1 MALQRENILG
11 LIGSRRYHSAILTTF
26 SFDFYFFE
34 MKAMR
39 WLRSCGVRN
48 VNVLIDGHYY
58 SELMQQ
64 SGGEEMQ
71 LSPGYSLYPM
81 FQKSIFHPKIWMLI
95 GDKEGLLI
103 IGSGN
108 LTNAGNGNN
117 EEIWGAFHFD
127 VRQSDNAPIF
137 SAAWSYLQTLC
148 STIKGY
154 TREKTTRWI
163 LDHSAWLKDLPKVAP
178 LAFHEV
184 AGKEKVAFLSNSPDS
199 TIFQQLSS
207 LISREKVI
215 EITAMSPY
223 YDLGGKAIKALSS
236 LFPSAKFN
244 VVIDKSGSIPESL
257 PNPNNYNFYDWY
269 KVGISKAM
277 KTKSEGVD
285 TNSKLH
291 AKIIHFKT
299 RDGKEY
305 CLFGSANVTSAGLG
319 LSGTEAN
326 SEVSLLIQE
335 TEGGLLN
342 KLGIKLESPEKLS
355 AFKTEE
361 RTNIYE
367 SILSHN
373 SYKVKLLSAEWLYDE
388 LYLYTEGTYKN
399 AITAKLFDRE
409 NRILHT
415 VEIEEFNEELRVKP
429 SISLEGAHH
438 VELYDA
444 NTDKAISNKIL
455 LSHHY
460 ILAKTHPNPQNE
472 EIERIYNEIHNGE
485 LTRVLDLLPFALNDD
500 TEEDAAKTVITGRK
514 VENIEKEEKH
524 GPEKLYDLS
533 SYKPVAH
540 HSLEKGL
547 LLSSLS
553 LRVLDVLKFIRTK
566 AFAASA
572 EDELRVDEQE
582 EDLAAISGVDE
593 KELKIVRNI
602 SLHVLKAERRKLL
615 HYFEQLQGH
624 QKDLLSLANN
634 NGKEKYH
641 PTLTDLTRFLIALE
655 LLLEFGG
662 KAEKYVYDDKEQYF
676 VFLEFNGEAP
686 YNNDNVKGICLNLIG
701 DFLMLAR
708 NGFKKYDFDYTR
720 NKIEQLKFEALT
732 TSIVCLLN
740 LRWRESELPYLNTT
754 LLNCLHY
761 LGDKTPTGFNELWKD
776 LYHSITKRSNSLKYL
791 SGNGENNWNWFEH
804 RIVRA
809 FKKTLKQL
817 EAKQFDFQ
825 SSKGTILYKSPWG
838 YCFVKEVTKEND
850 FTLSRPGFWWDDESQ
865 DFIKHTDDEVYRPL
879 RLPQFIE
886 VII

>member
-64 SGGEEMQ
+64 NGGEEMQ
-71 LSPGYSLYPM
+71 LAPGYSLYPI
-81 FQKSIFHPKIWMLI
+81 FEKSIFHPKVWMLI

-127 VRQSDNAPIF
+127 VRQSDNVPIF
-137 SAAWSYLQTLC
+137 SAAWNYLQTLC

-163 LDHSAWLKDLPKVAP
+163 LDHSPWLKELPKAVP
-178 LAFHEV
+178 NQFYEV
-184 AGKEKVAFLSNSPDS
+184 AGKEKVAFLSNSTNS

-207 LISREKVI
+207 LLSIEKVT

-223 YDLGGKAIKALSS
+223 YDINGKAIKALGS

-244 VVIDKSGSIPESL
+244 VVIDKYGSVPESL
-257 PNPNNYNFYDWY
+257 PNAKDYFFYDWY
-269 KVGISKAM
+269 QSGVSKSM
-277 KTKSEGVD
+277 KSKMEGVE

-291 AKIIHFKT
+291 AKLIHFKT

-305 CLFGSANVTSAGLG
+305 CLFGSANVTPEGLG
-319 LSGTEAN
+319 LLGAIAN
-326 SEVSLLIQE
+326 NEVSLLIHS

-342 KLGIKLESPEKLS
+342 KLGVKLKSPEKLS
-355 AFKTEE
+355 TFKKEE
-361 RTNIYE
+361 GTNIYE
-367 SILSHN
+367 TILSHN

-399 AITAKLFDRE
+399 PIRAKLFDRE
-409 NRILHT
+409 NRVLHAID
-415 VEIEEFNEELRVKP
+415 IEECTEEIRAKP
-429 SISLEGAHH
+429 ALSLEGTHH
-438 VELYDA
+438 VELFDA
-444 NTDKAISNKIL
+444 RTEKPISNKIL
-455 LSHHY
+455 LAEHY

-485 LTRVLDLLPFALNDD
+485 LTRVLDLLPFALKDD
-500 TEEDAAKTVITGRK
+500 TEEDIARTIISEKKPEAK
-514 VENIEKEEKH
+514 EKEDKH

-533 SYKPVAH
+533 AYKPVAH

-553 LRVLDVLKFIRTK
+553 LRVLDVLKFIKTK
-566 AFAASA
+566 AFAVSS

-582 EDLAAISGVDE
+582 EDLGSISGVDE
-593 KELKIVRNI
+593 EQLKIIRKI
-602 SLHVLKAERRKLL
+602 SAHVLKAERRKLL
-615 HYFEQLQGH
+615 HYFEQLHNHH
-624 QKDLLSLANN
+624 QDLLLLANKN
-634 NGKEKYH
+634 DKTKYH
-641 PTLTDLTRFLIALE
+641 PTLTDLTRYLIALE

-662 KAEKYVYDDKEQYF
+662 KTERYVNNDQEHYF
-676 VFLEFNGEAP
+676 VYLEFNGEAP
-686 YNNDNVKGICLNLIG
+686 YNNDNVKGICLNIIG
-701 DFLMLAR
+701 DFLMLVR
-708 NGFKKYDFDYTR
+708 NGFKEYDFEYTR
-720 NKIEQLKFEALT
+720 NKVEQLKIEALT
-732 TSIVCLLN
+732 ASIVCLLN
-740 LRWRESELPYLNTT
+740 LRWKESEFQYLNTT

-761 LGDKTPTGFNELWKD
+761 MGDKTPAGFNDLWKD
-776 LYHSITKRSNSLKYL
+776 LYRAIAERSNTLKHL
-791 SGNGENNWNWFEH
+791 SGYGEENWDWFEYN
-804 RIVRA
+804 VVNA
-809 FKKTLKQL
+809 FKRTIKLL
-817 EAKQFDFQ
+817 EKKEFDSK
-825 SSKGTILYKSPWG
+825 SSKGEIVYKSPWG

-850 FTLSRPGFWWDDESQ
+850 FTLSRPGFWWDDEQQ
-865 DFIKHTDDEVYRPL
+865 DFIKHTDDEIYSPI
-879 RLPQFIE
+879 RLPQFIR
-886 VII
+886 VSI